1 MPPAK
6 RPCAIASPESFRTA
20 ITDQGSG
27 KATAKGMID
36 LSSQRLLQEYR
47 QQPALAGPLV
57 LSLADLYGAL
67 EDVEGA
73 GNLLEGFLA
82 ENSAGADPAVLAD
95 ARQKLANI
103 ELLRGHTARC
113 AELLDQAQAF
123 WDSAPKQYAEERLE
137 GLGTRAK
144 LQRSQGNLDQAIL
157 TSRTAIEQRT
167 GMSGRNDRETATLY
181 NSLAITLTTAN
192 RLEEA
197 LASYRET
204 LDIYQAIGLGDGLD
218 AQIIRANLGWL
229 ESASGTSA
237 RPAHSCAAR
246 SSTSA
251 RWRNCGRWRSDGL
264 LRACPVDSRSVRPS
278 GRGVTRGGDSR
289 RPIRGREQPASS
301 SRTGCFWV
309 TLRSVPEISRALG

>member
-1 MPPAK
+1 M
-6 RPCAIASPESFRTA
+6 
-20 ITDQGSG
+20 
-27 KATAKGMID
+27 
-36 LSSQRLLQEYR
+36 
-47 QQPALAGPLV
+47 
-57 LSLADLYGAL
+57 ADLYGAL

-82 ENSAGADPAVLAD
+82 ENPAGADPAVLAD

-167 GMSGRNDRETATLY
+167 ALSGRNDRETANLY

-218 AQIIRANLGWL
+218 AQIIRANLGSL
-229 ESASGTSA
+229 ELRTGRVRETA
-237 RPAHSCAAR
+237 RTAAR
-246 SSTSA
+246 RDRA
-251 RWRNCGRWRSDGL
+251 RALAGRKLRSRGGRDGL

-278 GRGVTRGGDSR
+278 GGGVARGGDSR

-301 SRTGCFWV
+301 
-309 TLRSVPEISRALG
+309 PEPAVSG